1 MRSAVLPDK
10 LILSGIKRGL
20 TRTRQTLNVAAR
32 SHHRDRCH
40 LSTHGNQSKGT
51 APREQG
57 RTDFGK
63 RFRKLT
69 RSHGWTT
76 REFRNYC
83 VTWEHR
89 RDPVSLNFII
99 SRRAAGPPGQSL
111 LPRLRR

>member
-1 MRSAVLPDK
+1 MKP
-10 LILSGIKRGL
+10 G
-20 TRTRQTLNVAAR
+20 
-32 SHHRDRCH
+32 
-40 LSTHGNQSKGT
+40 
-51 APREQG
+51 
-57 RTDFGK
+57 
-63 RFRKLT
+63 KLT